1 MLVGGTL
8 SPGMADELAYAADEA
23 HEVINLLALGPE
35 HPGADHRRTDVVGS
49 ASSETGEVSG

>member
-1 MLVGGTL
+1 
-8 SPGMADELAYAADEA
+8 MADELAYAADEA